1 MFYVVCSTMLY
12 TYVPADFCALVALKS
27 NLLNLRQK
35 RGQSGIDTTVQ
46 MDFFVLFP
54 KNSREIPRVSHKN
67 GEDHHNSVWHLHNN
81 ALLAGEEG
89 AIQYNKQMIRVLSS
103 PFSFVL

>member
-1 MFYVVCSTMLY
+1 MLLCGQKLTAPHSIYFASIEMFYVVCTMLY
-12 TYVPADFCALVALKS
+12 TSRFLRTCFAEKQLVEPLTKAGSIRDRHNGAD
-27 NLLNLRQK
+27 
-35 RGQSGIDTTVQ
+35 G
-46 MDFFVLFP
+46 FFVLFP

-89 AIQYNKQMIRVLSS
+89 AI
-103 PFSFVL
+103 